1 MRDIL
6 ITAII
11 FGLIPFVLMRPYIGV
26 LVWSWIGYMNPHR
39 LAYGFAYSF
48 PFAKI
53 VGIAVLISFLF
64 SKDKKK
70 IPITPLTIIW
80 AIFLVWITLST
91 LFALYPQDALL
102 QFEKVMKI
110 QLITILTISVIS
122 NKFRINWL
130 IGVIAFSIGFYGIKG
145 GVFSIL
151 HGGQFKIWGPDGSFI
166 ADNNHLAL
174 ALLMVL
180 PLFYYLQSIAK
191 YKLLKMAIIL
201 FMVLIGI
208 SIVTSYSRG
217 AFIGAFF
224 VAIFFWLKSRNK
236 IIIGI
241 TVILLSASIYN
252 FMPLSWHDRMGTI
265 VDYKEDASAL
275 NRINAWKM
283 TVNVASDRAFGG
295 GFDLWAV
302 ETYRK
307 YRAVTERKEDP
318 RRSAHSIYFGVL
330 GEHGWPGLFIFILIG
345 IMTWRQCSKIIKESK
360 NNEELEWLASLMRMM
375 QVSLIAYG
383 TGGAFLSLA
392 YFDLYW
398 HFVAITVIGSGIIK
412 DYKQNRTEDINVK
425 SSIESSKF
433 ISASR

>member
-6 ITAII
+6 ITVII
-11 FGLIPFVLMRPYIGV
+11 FGLLPFVLMRPYIGV

-70 IPITPLTIIW
+70 IPITPLTVVW
-80 AIFLVWITLST
+80 AIFLLWITLST
-91 LFALYPQDALL
+91 LFALYPQEALL

-145 GVFSIL
+145 GVFSIT

-180 PLFYYLQSIAK
+180 PLFYYLQTIAK
-191 YKLLKMAIIL
+191 NKLLKMVLIL

-224 VAIFFWLKSRNK
+224 VALFFWLKSRNK
-236 IIIGI
+236 IIIGAS
-241 TVILLSASIYN
+241 VILLSASVYN

-265 VDYKEDASAL
+265 VNYEEDASAL

-283 TVNVASDRAFGG
+283 TVNVASDRIFGG
-295 GFDLWAV
+295 GFNLWAV

-307 YRAVTERKEDP
+307 YRAEAERKEDP
-318 RRSAHSIYFGVL
+318 KRSAHSIYFGVL

-345 IMTWRQCSKIIKESK
+345 IMTWRQCSKIIKVSK
-360 NNEELEWLASLMRMM
+360 NNEELEWLANLMRMV

-383 TGGAFLSLA
+383 SGGAFLSLA

-398 HFVAITVIGSGIIK
+398 HFVAIAVIGSVIVK
-412 DYKQNRTEDINVK
+412 DPKLNKIEDINVK
-425 SSIESSKF
+425 SNIESNKF